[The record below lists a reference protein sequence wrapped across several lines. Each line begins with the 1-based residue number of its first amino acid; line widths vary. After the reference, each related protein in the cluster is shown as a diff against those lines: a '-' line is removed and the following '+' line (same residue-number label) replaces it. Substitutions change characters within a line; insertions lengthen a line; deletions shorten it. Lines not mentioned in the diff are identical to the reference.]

1 MTKFFRKRFGC
12 NEGAISCALSLLTS
26 FIQRHAYLTLTV
38 STGFTVWLLFYI
50 AGNFQM
56 NTNLDNMI
64 DNRLH
69 FRQVAMDYSKAFE
82 DKGTIVVV
90 LDGDSPE
97 LAAHVQKLLA
107 EKLKQEKKLF
117 HNVYLPGG
125 GSFFEKNG
133 LLYLSLEELQ
143 ELSDRVAQVQPLL
156 GMVAQDMSLRGLFSM
171 LEMIFKESDDIESFD
186 DRFISMFTRLS
197 EAFEAVTSKEP
208 VKPYHLSWQGLMFG
222 EKHDDT
228 RRFIVVEPSLDYSEF
243 YAGRNAID
251 TVRDLAA
258 EFTQKYGVQVRIT
271 GSVALENDDLISVQK
286 GTVLAS
292 IISLVL
298 LRIILSMGLG
308 SARLIVATLLTLLIG
323 LIWTT
328 GFAIAFVG
336 SLNLISISF
345 AVLFIGLGSD
355 FSLQYC
361 MRYMELMEQGNSNEV
376 ALVKTATSAGSSL
389 FLCAITAAVGFYSFV
404 PTAFSGVSELGII
417 SGTGMFISII
427 ANFTVMPAIL
437 AVMPLKKQRAA
448 PLGFNQAISL
458 LPYKYAKSISI
469 FALVLGIGSALLLP
483 RIYFDYN
490 PLNLNNPD
498 AESVKTA
505 KELFKT
511 SNASPWK
518 ISILAADEKEANAM
532 KEQLNKLKE
541 VEMAITLTDFVPDD
555 QEEKLPIIEELSFFI
570 PELPEKSRKQ
580 APTFEDNMAALRGL
594 GEALRTLILFTPRI
608 DDSEKLLVMK
618 RFYHSILALQSMA
631 EHSRA
636 KAEFALEQL
645 NQSLLLNLSLVLK
658 QLGASL
664 NAEPFEKDDLPQ
676 DLKSRYV
683 AKDGRYRI
691 EVSPKQDINKI
702 KNLEAFVAAVRTV
715 APDAT
720 DAPVM
725 ILESGKAIIG
735 ALKEATVY
743 AIIVITIII
752 LIMLRSLSE
761 TVLVLIPLTLAVLYT
776 GAVSVLLDIPL
787 NFANV
792 IVVPLILGVAVDLGI
807 HFVHRFHTAPPA
819 SGNILMTSTA
829 RGVFYSA
836 LTNLVSFGSLAF
848 SAHKGTASMGLLLVI
863 CMSFM
868 LFSTLIVLPA
878 LLKLFKGHRGHP
890 VHTVVDEWVQN

>member
-1 MTKFFRKRFGC
+1 MTKFFQKRFGC
-12 NEGAISCALSLLTS
+12 TEGAISCSLSLLTS
-26 FIQRHAYLTLTV
+26 FVQRHAYLVLIL
-38 STGFTVWLLFYI
+38 STAFTVWLMFYI
-50 AGNFQM
+50 VHNFRM

-64 DNRLH
+64 DNSLP
-69 FRQVAMDYSKAFE
+69 FRQVALDYDKAFE
-82 DKGTIVVV
+82 NRETLVVV
-90 LDGDSPE
+90 LDGDSAE
-97 LAAHVQKLLA
+97 LSAHVQGLLA
-107 EKLKQEKKLF
+107 NKLSQEKKMF

-143 ELSDRVAQVQPLL
+143 DLSDRVAQVQPLL
-156 GMVAQDMSLRGLFSM
+156 GMVAQDMTLRGLFSM
-171 LEMIFKESDDIESFD
+171 LERIFKESDDIEKYD

-197 EAFEAVTSKEP
+197 EAFNAVTSKEP
-208 VKPYHLSWQGLMFG
+208 IKPYHLSWQALMFG
-222 EKHDDT
+222 EKQEDT
-228 RRFIVVEPSLDYSEF
+228 RRFIVVEPNLDYSEF
-243 YAGRNAID
+243 YAGQNAVE
-251 TVRDLAA
+251 TVSDLAV
-258 EFTQKYGVQVRIT
+258 ELKQKYGVQVRIT

-292 IISLVL
+292 LLSLVL

-328 GFAIAFVG
+328 GFAIVFIG

-361 MRYMELMEQGNSNEV
+361 MRYMELIEEGNSNEV
-376 ALVKTATSAGSSL
+376 SLVKTATSTGSSL
-389 FLCAITAAVGFYSFV
+389 FLCALTAAVGFYSFV

-427 ANFTVMPAIL
+427 TNFTFMPALL
-437 AVMPLKKQRAA
+437 AVMPLKNQRAA
-448 PLGFNQAISL
+448 PLRFNQAISL

-505 KELFKT
+505 KELFKSGNT
-511 SNASPWK
+511 SPWK
-518 ISILAADEKEANAM
+518 ISLLAANEEEAKAI
-532 KEQLNKLKE
+532 KDQLNSLEE
-541 VEMAITLTDFVPDD
+541 VERAITLTDFVPDD
-555 QEEKLPIIEELSFFI
+555 QQEKLSIIEELGFFI
-570 PELPEKSRKQ
+570 PQIPEKPRKQ
-580 APTFEDNMAALRGL
+580 PPTFEDNMAALKSL
-594 GEALRTLILFTPRI
+594 GELLRTLILFTPRI

-618 RFYHSILALQSMA
+618 RFYYSILSLQSMA

-636 KAEFALEQL
+636 RAEFALEQL

-658 QLGASL
+658 QLGSSL

-676 DLKSRYV
+676 DLRRRYV
-683 AKDGRYRI
+683 AEDGRYRI

-702 KNLEAFVAAVRTV
+702 ENLEVFVAAVRTV
-715 APDAT
+715 APNAT
-720 DAPVM
+720 DSPVM

-735 ALKEATVY
+735 AFKEATVY

-761 TVLVLIPLTLAVLYT
+761 TVFVLIPLTLAVVYT

-807 HFVHRFHTAPPA
+807 HFVHRFHTDPPA
-819 SGNILMTSTA
+819 RGNILMTSTA

-848 SAHKGTASMGLLLVI
+848 SAHKGTASMGLLLVL

-878 LLKLFKGHRGHP
+878 LLKLFKGHRGYP